1 MATVFA
7 YVDTCVMADIIIS
20 MGASNDLN
28 PVAGAFLSPE
38 MLPVLNKIKEDE
50 RFSKV
55 ITSAFTFVEL
65 INKFSDIFKDTGVR
79 MKKLYALM
87 KQPPE
92 WLIIEP
98 VNELTEK
105 SYCDVPTK
113 VEGENVSMDDA
124 IHIATALQRNDEI
137 VFLTTDHILRKIELP
152 NLKFI

>member
-1 MATVFA
+1 MANVYA

-20 MGASNDLN
+20 LDARNDLN
-28 PVAGAFLSPE
+28 PVKGKYLTSD
-38 MLPVLNKIKEDE
+38 MIPVLNRIKEDE

-55 ITSAFTFVEL
+55 VTSAFTFVEL
-65 INKFSDIFKDTGVR
+65 INKFSSIFENANVS
-79 MKKLYALM
+79 MEKLYAMM

-98 VNELTEK
+98 LSELTEL

-113 VEGENVSMDDA
+113 VDDENVSMDDA

-137 VFLTTDHILRKIELP
+137 VFLTTDHILRKIDLP
-152 NLKFI
+152 KLRFV

>member
-1 MATVFA
+1 MASVFA

-20 MGASNDLN
+20 LDASNDLN
-28 PVAGAFLSPE
+28 PVVGKKISPE
-38 MLPVLNKIKEDE
+38 MLPILNRIKENE
-50 RFSKV
+50 RFNKV
-55 ITSAFTFVEL
+55 VTSAFTFVEL
-65 INKFSDIFKDTGVR
+65 INKFSDIFKDTGVSIQ
-79 MKKLYALM
+79 KIYALM

-98 VNELTEK
+98 LNELTEN

-113 VEGENVSMDDA
+113 VENENVSMDDA
-124 IHIATALQRNDEI
+124 IHIATALQRNDAI

>member
-1 MATVFA
+1 MANIFA
-7 YVDTCVMADIIIS
+7 YADTCVMADIIIS
-20 MGASNDLN
+20 LDANNGLN
-28 PVAGAFLSPE
+28 PVVGSFLSSE
-38 MLPVLNKIKEDE
+38 MLPVLNRIKENE

-55 ITSAFTFVEL
+55 VTSSFTFVEL
-65 INKFSDIFKDTGVR
+65 INKFSDIFKNTDVSLQ
-79 MKKLYALM
+79 KLYALL

-113 VEGENVSMDDA
+113 VENENVSMDDA
-124 IHIATALQRNDEI
+124 IHIATALQRNDSI

>member
-1 MATVFA
+1 MANIYA

-20 MGASNDLN
+20 LDASNDLN
-28 PVAGAFLSPE
+28 PVAGTFLLPE
-38 MLPVLNKIKEDE
+38 MLPILNKIKENE

-55 ITSAFTFVEL
+55 VTSAFTFVEL
-65 INKFSDIFKDTGVR
+65 INKFSDIFKNTEVTIQ
-79 MKKLYALM
+79 KLYALM

-92 WLIIEP
+92 WLVIEP
-98 VNELTEK
+98 LNELTEK

-137 VFLTTDHILRKIELP
+137 IFLTTDHILRKIELP

>member
-113 VEGENVSMDDA
+113 VENENISMDDA
-124 IHIATALQRNDEI
+124 IHIATALQRNDAI